1 MAASNPT
8 GKAILRA
15 SLRLFR
21 QDRQMIWLP
30 VMATITAVIAFAIIA
45 GPVAL
50 ALGRNGIAL
59 LVALA
64 CGSVVATAATVIFN
78 VALVFAATDRIEGR
92 TPTIRGSL
100 AQAWGRRNVIFS
112 WAILSAVVGTAIR
125 LLEQR
130 LGLVGRLIGFA
141 GGLAWAVATFLVIP
155 VLAFEN
161 VGPIEAVKRS
171 SSILKARFGT
181 IARGGLRFGLLF
193 LGFSLGALLV
203 ILIGVVCI
211 AKHVLRHRRPD
222 RRSRVRPAH
231 RRLDVRIGCR
241 HVHANDPLSVRDGS
255 AHSRPRRR
263 RGGDLQEPLKGPAGN
278 SATSPTEGVD
288 RSHSDVR
295 HSLTLRGLGALGR
308 RDRRGRR
315 YVDRGAPDSPR
326 RGLRADR
333 RPPKEKSS
341 PSWARSTGASTIET
355 MGRPRPNRG
364 WCTDTASR
372 RRRPAP
378 TPGPPRRRGTSR
390 TWWVSLCTGDLS
402 LDKVRA
408 WPTWPPL
415 RPTGAAYQAREC
427 SVADLIEIARTQR
440 CGCALRLQP
449 GLPTKPLQPS
459 PSTTDA
465 ACAST
470 ISAAR

>member
-1 MAASNPT
+1 
-8 GKAILRA
+8 
-15 SLRLFR
+15 
-21 QDRQMIWLP
+21 MIWLP

-50 ALGRNGIAL
+50 ALGHNGIAVV
-59 LVALA
+59 VALA

-181 IARGGLRFGLLF
+181 VARGGLRFGLLF

-203 ILIGVVCI
+203 IVIGVGLHRAARV
-211 AKHVLRHRRPD
+211 RRRRPD
-222 RRSRVRPAH
+222 RRSRVCPAH
-231 RRLDVRIGCR
+231 RRLHVRISR
-241 HVHANDPLSVRDGS
+241 RDVHANDSLSVRDGS

-263 RGGDLQEPLKGPAGN
+263 RVWNLQDL
-278 SATSPTEGVD
+278 
-288 RSHSDVR
+288 
-295 HSLTLRGLGALGR
+295 LT
-308 RDRRGRR
+308 D
-315 YVDRGAPDSPR
+315 
-326 RGLRADR
+326 
-333 RPPKEKSS
+333 
-341 PSWARSTGASTIET
+341 
-355 MGRPRPNRG
+355 
-364 WCTDTASR
+364 
-372 RRRPAP
+372 
-378 TPGPPRRRGTSR
+378 
-390 TWWVSLCTGDLS
+390 
-402 LDKVRA
+402 
-408 WPTWPPL
+408 
-415 RPTGAAYQAREC
+415 
-427 SVADLIEIARTQR
+427 
-440 CGCALRLQP
+440 
-449 GLPTKPLQPS
+449 
-459 PSTTDA
+459 
-465 ACAST
+465 
-470 ISAAR
+470 